1 MNPVMNAAF
10 EHGPNDIKLLTP
22 GGAVELGGNFETV
35 GKGKDV
41 FVSEN
46 VGQCCGTYPKR
57 VPIPHYGKIGAS
69 QCCDGELRPNGS
81 C

>member
-1 MNPVMNAAF
+1 VMNAAF
-10 EHGPNDIKLLTP
+10 EPLP
-22 GGAVELGGNFETV
+22 EVELV
-35 GKGKDV
+35 GAHSSFQTFGSGVDV

-57 VPIPHYGKIGAS
+57 VPIPHSGTH
-69 QCCDGELRPNGS
+69 QCCNGILRATGS

>member
-10 EHGPNDIKLLTP
+10 DDGPADIKF
-22 GGAVELGGNFETV
+22 LGEMADGSFETV
-35 GKGKDV
+35 GKGKDI